1 LSKLLREAAREPVQ
15 VEVSAVRVLFEL
27 LGFFLEQLSDINSR
41 FSVDQRRAVAALTS
55 QRISCAL
62 TGLRSSV
69 YNVGRAVQG
78 NYNEEKTMQRKA
90 SAVWKGGLKDGK
102 GSLSAPGGVLNN
114 TQYSFSTRFENAPGT
129 NPEEL
134 IAAAHAGCFSMALSA
149 QLGEAKLTPTSI
161 STTVTLSLDKLDSGW
176 TITSSHIDVVGK
188 VPGADAATFQ
198 KYAEAAEKGCPVSK
212 VLNAKITMNA
222 KLE

>member
-1 LSKLLREAAREPVQ
+1 MFTSVAISHRRSAISHTQNPVMPSGPGVLLPDTIILVLPGLTARLS
-15 VEVSAVRVLFEL
+15 S
-27 LGFFLEQLSDINSR
+27 IYN
-41 FSVDQRRAVAALTS
+41 
-55 QRISCAL
+55 
-62 TGLRSSV
+62 SV
-69 YNVGRAVQG
+69 YNEGEHFQEIFIITRRRS
-78 NYNEEKTMQRKA
+78 MQRKA
-90 SAVWKGGLKDGK
+90 SAVWKGGLKDGL

-134 IAAAHAGCFSMALSA
+134 IAAAHAGCFSMALSG
-149 QLGEAKLTPTSI
+149 QLGSGNLTPDSI
-161 STTVTLSLDKLDSGW
+161 ATTVTLSLDKLDSGW

-212 VLNAKITMNA
+212 VLNAKITMTA
-222 KLE
+222 TLE